1 MKSTADK
8 REREKRMVSEM
19 IALYCRKKHHT
30 KGGLCPECA
39 DLEAYARMRSDKC
52 PFMETK
58 TFCSNCKVH
67 CYKPVMRE
75 KIREVM
81 RFSGPRMLFSH
92 PVMAV
97 SHVIESKKREKTTGG
112 IKVKIKKLLYV
123 ILGCIGLALGA
134 VGAVLPLLPAFPFLL
149 LAAFCFAKS
158 SEKLHRWFT
167 GTKLYKNNL
176 ESYVKG
182 QGMTWKTKI
191 RIMITVTVL
200 MSIGFIMMHAVP
212 VGRIVLACVWVFHI
226 LYFVFR
232 VKTIKQTNGNR

>member
-1 MKSTADK
+1 M
-8 REREKRMVSEM
+8 
-19 IALYCRKKHHT
+19 
-30 KGGLCPECA
+30 
-39 DLEAYARMRSDKC
+39 
-52 PFMETK
+52 
-58 TFCSNCKVH
+58 
-67 CYKPVMRE
+67 
-75 KIREVM
+75 
-81 RFSGPRMLFSH
+81 
-92 PVMAV
+92 
-97 SHVIESKKREKTTGG
+97 
-112 IKVKIKKLLYV
+112 KIKKLLYV

-200 MSIGFIMMHAVP
+200 MSIGFNMMHAVP
-212 VGRIVLACVWVFHI
+212 VGRIVLACVWVFHNLI
-226 LYFVFR
+226 FLIR